1 MLKKLKILVIRFS
14 SIGDI
19 VLTTPI
25 IRCLKL
31 QTNAEIDFLTKT
43 NYKEIIISNTNI
55 SEVYCISKYSKTL
68 KVLRS
73 KDYDIVIDLQNNFRS
88 LKLRLQLGVKSYTY
102 SKNSFKRYLLVYF
115 GINLL
120 NDHIVDRYFTS
131 VKNLNISNDNKGIDY
146 FVTTEGSNI
155 DFNTEQD
162 YICWCIGGTYEQ
174 KKLSVQQINDVIS
187 KIELPILF
195 IGGKAERKISSEI
208 INNNKR
214 TNLFDFCGRTSID
227 ESAYLMQNSNLILT
241 NDTGMMHLASAFTVP
256 IISFWGCTKPSLGF
270 SPYFPNI
277 KSWNIITDLSNR
289 PCSKHGNHCRFQSQG
304 CIKDIDSNII
314 FNTVERL
321 LK

>member
-1 MLKKLKILVIRFS
+1 MPKKLKILVIRFS

-43 NYKEIIISNTNI
+43 NYKEIIISNPNI

-68 KVLRS
+68 EVLRS
-73 KDYDIVIDLQNNFRS
+73 KGYDIVIDLQNNFRS

-102 SKNSFKRYLLVYF
+102 SKKSFKRYLLIYF
-115 GINLL
+115 GVNLL
-120 NDHIVDRYFTS
+120 NDHVVDRYFTS
-131 VKNLNISNDNKGIDY
+131 VEKLNISNDNKGIDY
-146 FVTTEGSNI
+146 FVTSKGFNI

-174 KKLSVQQINDVIS
+174 KKLSVKQITDVVS

-195 IGGKAERKISSEI
+195 IGGKAEREISSEI
-208 INNNKR
+208 INKSKR
-214 TNLFDFCGRTSID
+214 TNLFDLCGNTSID
-227 ESAYLMQNSNLILT
+227 ESAYLMKNSTLILT
-241 NDTGMMHLASAFTVP
+241 NDTGMMHLASAFSVP

-270 SPYFPNI
+270 APYFPNV
-277 KSWNIITDLSNR
+277 KSENIITDLSKN
-289 PCSKHGNHCRFQSQG
+289 PCSKHGRHCRFQNQG
-304 CIKDIDSNII
+304 CIKDINSNII
-314 FNTVERL
+314 FNAVERL